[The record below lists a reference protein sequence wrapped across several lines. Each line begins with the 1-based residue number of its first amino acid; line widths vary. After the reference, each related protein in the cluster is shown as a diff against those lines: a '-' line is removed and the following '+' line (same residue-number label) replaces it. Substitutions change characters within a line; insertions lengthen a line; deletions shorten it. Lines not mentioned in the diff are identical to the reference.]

1 MKAALNLWKKVGMWF
16 ILIVLVAVFTAISP
30 AFRTLTN
37 FGNILKQIS
46 ILGVAAVGI
55 SFVLISG
62 SVDLS
67 IGSIIA
73 LEIVIMAKMLQ
84 ADMALWLVILVGL
97 VIAILCSTINGILAN
112 VLKIPAFTITLATM
126 NIYQGTAWLISEG
139 KVLGGFI
146 TSNISVFATKSLFGV
161 LPLMGVVLI
170 ICAIIGIF
178 LLSKTYFGR
187 YVYAIGGNAEAAR
200 LAGIDTRK
208 TVAYIHVIA
217 GIFYGIAGVL
227 YLSRTM
233 SATGSACANY
243 AFQCIT
249 AACLGGVSTSG
260 GEGKASGA
268 ILGVL
273 VIGIFSNGM
282 GVMGVNDFV
291 QQAIQGGI
299 LLFALFVEFLQKKVV
314 FNGEGSLESSTGAIA
329 AK

>member
-1 MKAALNLWKKVGMWF
+1 MKVLLNLYKKVGMWI
-16 ILIVLVAVFTAISP
+16 ILIILLAIFTSISP
-30 AFRTLTN
+30 AFRTINN

-67 IGSIIA
+67 IGAIIA
-73 LEIVIMAKMLQ
+73 LEIIIMAKMLQ
-84 ADMALWLVILVGL
+84 NGIHFGLAILVGIIVA
-97 VIAILCSTINGILAN
+97 VICSTINGILAN
-112 VLKIPAFTITLATM
+112 TLKIPAFAITLATM
-126 NIYQGTAWLISEG
+126 NVYQGSAWIISGG
-139 KVLGGFI
+139 KVLGGFV
-146 TSNISVFATKSLFGV
+146 TSKISVFATYYVFDI
-161 LPLMGVVLI
+161 LPLMGVVLV
-170 ICAIIGIF
+170 ICAVIGIYA
-178 LLSKTYFGR
+178 LSKTYFGR

-200 LAGIDTRK
+200 LAGIDTKK
-208 TVAYIHVIA
+208 TVIMIHIIA

-233 SATGSACANY
+233 SATGSACSNY

-282 GVMGVNDFV
+282 GVLGVNDFV
-291 QQAIQGGI
+291 QQAIQGCI
-299 LLFALFVEFLQKKVV
+299 LLFALFVEFMQKK
-314 FNGEGSLESSTGAIA
+314 A
-329 AK
+329 AQRAELS

>member
-1 MKAALNLWKKVGMWF
+1 MKRILSLWKKVGMWS
-16 ILIVLVAVFTAISP
+16 ILIVLLVVFAVISP
-30 AFRTLTN
+30 AFRTATN

-55 SFVLISG
+55 SFVMISG

-73 LEIVIMAKMLQ
+73 LEIVIMAKLLQ
-84 ADMALWLVILVGL
+84 SDVALGIVIAVGL
-97 VIAILCSTINGILAN
+97 ITAAICSTLNGLLAN
-112 VLKIPAFTITLATM
+112 TLKIPAFAITLATM

-146 TSNISVFATKSLFGV
+146 TSNISVFATKYLFGV
-161 LPLMGVVLI
+161 LPLMGLI
-170 ICAIIGIF
+170 LIVSAIIGVYI
-178 LLSKTYFGR
+178 LSKTYFGR

-208 TVAYIHVIA
+208 TVVLIHVIA
-217 GIFYGIAGVL
+217 GFFYGIAGIL

-260 GEGKASGA
+260 GEGKAHGA

-291 QQAIQGGI
+291 QQVIEGGI
-299 LLFALFVEFLQKKVV
+299 LLFALSVEYLQKKIV
-314 FNGEGSLESSTGAIA
+314 STGDVV
-329 AK
+329 AKDN